1 MAARARLTLQRK
13 ERLWRFTFL
22 PVGCAFLGGSRYGAV
37 PLAESVTP
45 CQRKIGPLG
54 GTFIE
59 EIIVIIGS
67 AR

>member
-1 MAARARLTLQRK
+1 M
-13 ERLWRFTFL
+13 